1 MGKQGEA
8 YLHFLDGL
16 CVLALEETKKQRGKQ
31 GDFFGAPLFKMN
43 KAKHAGSVIPG
54 QLIVT
59 CPGGGGQGKF
69 QGRSKGNFR
78 GGEGHKKA
86 NAEGN

>member
-16 CVLALEETKKQRGKQ
+16 CVLALEKTKKQRGKQ

-43 KAKHAGSVIPG
+43 KAEHAGSVIPG

-59 CPGGGGQGKF
+59 CPGGGAREISRAEQGEF
-69 QGRSKGNFR
+69 QGRGRSQKGERR
-78 GGEGHKKA
+78 G
-86 NAEGN
+86 